1 MTPRAAAVV
10 ALMALSGCK
19 QPARANDFQQQG
31 DGASAS
37 SQTEATPAPVDHLG
51 PGELLEGPVH
61 VFGLPLPRGTTV
73 KGTFA
78 DVAYASGQ
86 ASVQS
91 FAHYFRARLQGGTL
105 REGPGLATFEHGKVP
120 GKPGMELSV
129 RIAAAPDGSSIEIRD
144 STPPP
149 APALPD
155 EPSRWRQV
163 GLTPQGRLA
172 DPTHLD

>member
-1 MTPRAAAVV
+1 VTPRAAGVV
-10 ALMALSGCK
+10 ALVALAGCK
-19 QPARANDFQQQG
+19 QPTPPSDSQQQV
-31 DGASAS
+31 DRASAS

-51 PGELLEGPVH
+51 PGELLEGPVR

-73 KGTFA
+73 KGTFV

-91 FAHYFRARLQGGTL
+91 FAHYFRVRLQGGTL
-105 REGPGLATFEHGKVP
+105 REGPEIATFEHVKVP

-129 RIAAAPDGSSIEIRD
+129 RIVAAPDGSSIEIRD

-163 GLTPQGRLA
+163 GVTPQGRLA